1 MQFISDTI
9 KLKYENIYIEEL
21 PDIITK
27 FIINNKDYHKIFLQ
41 DIYTKEEMIK
51 YIVLTYSTDD
61 TVTHAYIMEKALEY
75 IKSKIP
81 KEVPKKVKYIQLSI
95 FDDGSKLC

>member
-1 MQFISDTI
+1 
-9 KLKYENIYIEEL
+9 
-21 PDIITK
+21 
-27 FIINNKDYHKIFLQ
+27 
-41 DIYTKEEMIK
+41 MIK

-61 TVTHAYIMEKALEY
+61 NVTHAYIMGKALYY

>member
-1 MQFISDTI
+1 
-9 KLKYENIYIEEL
+9 
-21 PDIITK
+21 
-27 FIINNKDYHKIFLQ
+27 
-41 DIYTKEEMIK
+41 MIK

-61 TVTHAYIMEKALEY
+61 TVTHAYIMEKALDY

-81 KEVPKKVKYIQLSI
+81 KEVPKKVRYIQLSI